1 MATFI
6 NLILKLSERPDINST
21 NCIVLLECRLNQ
33 TGKDSPMINAQL
45 LQMAINA
52 SNDGIVIAEKEG
64 DQDNILIY
72 VNPAFEHLTGYT
84 SEEILYQDCRF
95 LQSGDRDQQA
105 LPTIREALSTKGSCR
120 EILRNYRK
128 DGTPFWN
135 ELSLS
140 TVKDPGNGQ
149 VYFVGVQKDVTIQ
162 VKAQQRVAQLETQL
176 AEALAELAALKAT
189 NGANKTSN

>member
-1 MATFI
+1 
-6 NLILKLSERPDINST
+6 
-21 NCIVLLECRLNQ
+21 
-33 TGKDSPMINAQL
+33 MINAQL

-64 DQDNILIY
+64 DQDKILIY
-72 VNPAFEHLTGYT
+72 VNPAFERLTGYS

-95 LQSGDRDQQA
+95 LQSGDRDQEA
-105 LPTIREALSTKGSCR
+105 LPLIRDALNREGSCR

-140 TVKDPGNGQ
+140 TVKNPTDGQ
-149 VYFVGVQKDVTIQ
+149 TYFIGVQKDVTVQ
-162 VKAQQRVAQLETQL
+162 VKAQQRVAQLEVQL
-176 AEALAELAALKAT
+176 AELQAELAALKAT
-189 NGANKTSN
+189 NGINQTLN

>member
-1 MATFI
+1 
-6 NLILKLSERPDINST
+6 
-21 NCIVLLECRLNQ
+21 
-33 TGKDSPMINAQL
+33 MINAQL
-45 LQMAINA
+45 LQMAINT

-64 DQDNILIY
+64 DQDKILIY
-72 VNPAFEHLTGYT
+72 VNPAFERLTGYS

-105 LPTIREALSTKGSCR
+105 LPLIRDALNRDGSCR

-140 TVKDPGNGQ
+140 TVKNPADGQ
-149 VYFVGVQKDVTIQ
+149 TYFVGVQKDVTAQ
-162 VKAQQRVAQLETQL
+162 VRAQQRVTQLEAQL
-176 AEALAELAALKAT
+176 AELQAELTALKAT
-189 NGANKTSN
+189 NGKNQIQN

>member
-1 MATFI
+1 
-6 NLILKLSERPDINST
+6 
-21 NCIVLLECRLNQ
+21 
-33 TGKDSPMINAQL
+33 MINAQL
-45 LQMAINA
+45 LQLVINA

-64 DQDNILIY
+64 EHDNILIY
-72 VNPAFEHLTGYT
+72 VNPAFERLTGYT

-105 LPTIREALSTKGSCR
+105 LPLIRDALSSGGSCR

-140 TVKDPGNGQ
+140 TVKNPSDGRT
-149 VYFVGVQKDVTIQ
+149 YFVGVQKDVTVQ
-162 VKAQQRVAQLETQL
+162 VKAQQRVAQLEAQV
-176 AEALAELAALKAT
+176 AALQAELLSLKAT
-189 NGANKTSN
+189 DGKNKNPN